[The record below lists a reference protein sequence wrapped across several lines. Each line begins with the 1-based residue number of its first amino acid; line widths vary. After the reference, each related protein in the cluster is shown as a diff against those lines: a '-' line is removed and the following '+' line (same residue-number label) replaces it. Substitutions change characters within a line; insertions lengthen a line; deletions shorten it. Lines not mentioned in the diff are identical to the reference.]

1 MAPSAAASWTLSLQP
16 CACARVCVR
25 AYVRVCVCMC
35 VSVCVCLCWRV
46 CVCVYVCICLIVFD
60 RCSVAV
66 CRLVIENR
74 PSAGFFSNSLIEEHC
89 SVAPDSVIFCAIF
102 VCVGGVRVYV
112 CECVCAC
119 VPPVDVSRQKLLS
132 HPKCGCG
139 VCVCVWVRVG
149 ARVSVRACV
158 RVCVCVCVCV

>member
-25 AYVRVCVCMC
+25 VCARVCVYVCVCVCVSVLACVCMC
-35 VSVCVCLCWRV
+35 VI
-46 CVCVYVCICLIVFD
+46 CICLIVFD

-89 SVAPDSVIFCAIF
+89 FVAPDSVIFCAIF
-102 VCVGGVRVYV
+102 VCVGGY
-112 CECVCAC
+112 AC
-119 VPPVDVSRQKLLS
+119 M
-132 HPKCGCG
+132 C
-139 VCVCVWVRVG
+139 
-149 ARVSVRACV
+149 VSVCV
-158 RVCVCVCVCV
+158 RVCHPWM